1 MIQKEYDG
9 VGGKSALYLRRRRLR
24 RWLNDALHR
33 DVRRH
38 HVDAVLRHDD
48 IRLLLLEAHD
58 RLDRRRILRVG
69 LHQALTL
76 TRYTDTAHL
85 ADRIVVVIQINR
97 AVLLNSKL
105 GDVSHYCRRG
115 ASHLCW
121 VEDVFAFILTL
132 SSLAS
137 SGATEPA
144 PHPPA

>member
-1 MIQKEYDG
+1 MIQKEYDE

-58 RLDRRRILRVG
+58 RLDRGRILCVG
-69 LHQALTL
+69 LHQALAL
-76 TRYTDTAHL
+76 TRHTDAARL
-85 ADRIVVVIQINR
+85 ADGVIVVIQINR
-97 AVLLNSKL
+97 AILLDSKL
-105 GDVSHYCRRG
+105 GDMGHYCRRG

-132 SSLAS
+132 TSQR
-137 SGATEPA
+137 
-144 PHPPA
+144 PPA